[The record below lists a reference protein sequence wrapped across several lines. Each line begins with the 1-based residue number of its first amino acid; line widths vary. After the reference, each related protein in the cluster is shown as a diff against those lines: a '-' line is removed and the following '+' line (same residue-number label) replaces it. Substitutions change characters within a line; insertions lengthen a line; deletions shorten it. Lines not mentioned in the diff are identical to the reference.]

1 MKTKKRKGTTL
12 PRLTVMAWSKR
23 ELAAFVLAVEQLGH
37 HVRDLADEVDRLKAK
52 IGPRKVAEKATDA
65 LLKCN
70 GYSPAAATAGKGVE
84 PC

>member
-1 MKTKKRKGTTL
+1 MRTKKRKGTTL

-37 HVRDLADEVDRLKAK
+37 HVHDLAELVDRAKAK
-52 IGPRKVAEKATDA
+52 SGPRKPEKKATGA
-65 LLKCN
+65 PPESN
-70 GYSPAAATAGKGVE
+70 GYSAPRPAEQKGGV